1 MEKLKNKNSNGI
13 TLIALIITIIVMII
27 LVGVTI
33 TVALNG
39 GLFNTAQ
46 SAATNT
52 MVEAER
58 EQLLSAVVTAYDTE
72 TGTISKAKLEANLG
86 TGWSLAEGDT
96 APYTVT
102 SPKGNKFTVSADGTI
117 EYTGKGGGQTPG
129 GDTPTPPSGDDVP
142 SSYTETIADLPETVG
157 VIKYK
162 DLETIA
168 NSDIKTA
175 VDAGKIKAV
184 LKETVDGT
192 TYIAPIPTGFE
203 VSTKSGENTISGGL
217 VIKEGANEYV
227 FMPCTEENY
236 TEDSFGPLTGTYSK
250 SNAEYDS
257 QATLDYL
264 YGTDSNGNSYYNYAN
279 DFKYD
284 QDKTAIE
291 TSINKYKG
299 FYVGR
304 YETTI
309 NNGTIGSQKG
319 ATVLTARTT
328 VKEGT
333 NPNNNESYY
342 YRWYGLYKA
351 QKDLYSTSTSVF
363 SSMITSKEWD
373 TIMTFTGYGDTTRAT
388 STYTNTNGPD
398 LSGSAYKG
406 TTDTYDLTK
415 NIYDL
420 AGNVREW
427 TLKAYDINRRV
438 VRGGNCL
445 NSDSASD
452 TYFDNPFNVSSYYG
466 SRLAL
471 YIK

>member
-1 MEKLKNKNSNGI
+1 MV
-13 TLIALIITIIVMII
+13 TIIVMLI

-58 EQLLSAVVTAYDTE
+58 EQLLSAVVTAYDPE

-162 DLETIA
+162 DLETVA

-184 LKETVDGT
+184 LKEGE
-192 TYIAPIPTGFE
+192 YIAPIPTGFE
-203 VSTKSGENTISGGL
+203 VSTVSGENTISGGL

-236 TEDSFGPLTGTYSK
+236 TEDSFGPLTDTDSISK
-250 SNAEYDS
+250 KVYDS
-257 QATLDYL
+257 QDQLDYY

-279 DFKYD
+279 DFNYA
-284 QDKTAIE
+284 QDKTDIE
-291 TSINKYKG
+291 NSINKYKG

-319 ATVLTARTT
+319 ATVLTAWTT
-328 VKEGT
+328 LKEGT
-333 NPNNNESYY
+333 NPNNSEPYC

-351 QKDLYSTSTSVF
+351 QKDLYANNSNIF

-373 TIMTFTGYGDTTRAT
+373 TIMTFTGYRDTKRAA
-388 STYTNTNGPD
+388 STYTNNKRARPIR
-398 LSGSAYKG
+398 LR
-406 TTDTYDLTK
+406 
-415 NIYDL
+415 IY
-420 AGNVREW
+420 RQ
-427 TLKAYDINRRV
+427 TR
-438 VRGGNCL
+438 
-445 NSDSASD
+445 
-452 TYFDNPFNVSSYYG
+452 
-466 SRLAL
+466 
-471 YIK
+471 

>member
-1 MEKLKNKNSNGI
+1 MV
-13 TLIALIITIIVMII
+13 TIIVMLI

-102 SPKGNKFTVSADGTI
+102 SPKGNKFTVAADGTI
-117 EYTGKGGGQTPG
+117 EYTGNGG
-129 GDTPTPPSGDDVP
+129 GDTPAPPSGKET
-142 SSYTETIADLPETVG
+142 YIETIEGLGDGVTV
-157 VIKYK
+157 IPYEE
-162 DLETIA
+162 LEKVTQ
-168 NSDIKTA
+168 NSNIKTA
-175 VDAGKIKAV
+175 VDAEKIKAV
-184 LKETVDGT
+184 LTETKDGI
-192 TYIAPIPTGFE
+192 TYIAPIPAGFD
-203 VSTKSGENTISGGL
+203 VSTVSGENTISGGL

-236 TEDSFGPLTGTYSK
+236 TEDSFGPLTSTDST
-250 SNAEYDS
+250 SNAVCDS
-257 QATLDYL
+257 QEQLDWY
-264 YGTDSNGNSYYNYAN
+264 YGENYYNYAN
-279 DFKYD
+279 DFNYA
-284 QDKTAIE
+284 QDKTDIE

-319 ATVLTARTT
+319 ATVLTAETT
-328 VKEGT
+328 LKEGT
-333 NPNNNESYY
+333 NPNNNQKYY

-351 QKDLYSTSTSVF
+351 QKDLYANNDNVF

-373 TIMTFTGYGDTTRAT
+373 TIMTFTGYGSTKRGTD
-388 STYTNTNGPD
+388 TYTTNPD

-420 AGNVREW
+420 AGNVFEW
-427 TLKAYDINRRV
+427 TLNDSFTFSRIG
-438 VRGGNCL
+438 RGGDFIDSWTSSDAFGYDAYVA
-445 NSDSASD
+445 NSER
-452 TYFDNPFNVSSYYG
+452 G

>member
-1 MEKLKNKNSNGI
+1 ML
-13 TLIALIITIIVMII
+13 I
-27 LVGVTI
+27 LVGVTV
-33 TVALNG
+33 TVAING
-39 GLFNTAQ
+39 GLFEKSKEAAKGTEIGREKEELT
-46 SAATNT
+46 SAIA
-52 MVEAER
+52 
-58 EQLLSAVVTAYDTE
+58 TAYNVE
-72 TGTISKAKLEANLG
+72 TGKVDKTKLKDALG

-117 EYTGKGGGQTPG
+117 EYTGKGG
-129 GDTPTPPSGDDVP
+129 DTPTPPSGDDVP
-142 SSYTETIADLPETVG
+142 STYTETIANLPEKVE

-162 DLETIA
+162 DLETVA

-184 LKETVDGT
+184 LKEGE
-192 TYIAPIPTGFE
+192 YIAPIPTEFE
-203 VSTKSGENTISGGL
+203 VSTVSGENTISGGL

-227 FMPCTEENY
+227 FIPCTEENY
-236 TEDSFGPLTGTYSK
+236 TEEDLGPLTGTDIYSDK
-250 SNAEYDS
+250 VYDS
-257 QATLDYL
+257 QKQLNYY
-264 YGTDSNGNSYYNYAN
+264 YGDNYYNYAN
-279 DFKYD
+279 FNYD
-284 QDKTAIE
+284 QDKTDIE

-319 ATVLTARTT
+319 ATVLTADT
-328 VKEGT
+328 KLQ
-333 NPNNNESYY
+333 NDKY

-351 QKDLYSTSTSVF
+351 QKDLYGNNSNVF
-363 SSMITSKEWD
+363 SSMITSKEWKK
-373 TIMTFTGYGDTTRAT
+373 IMTFTGYEGAKRAT
-388 STYTNTNGPD
+388 STYTTKPD

-420 AGNVREW
+420 AGNVWEW
-427 TLKAYDINRRV
+427 TLTADDTSYRV
-438 VRGGNCL
+438 CRGDDF
-445 NSDSASD
+445 SDDNISASD
-452 TYFDNPFNVSSYYG
+452 TSGSDPGYCNNHSG

>member
-1 MEKLKNKNSNGI
+1 ML
-13 TLIALIITIIVMII
+13 I
-27 LVGVTI
+27 LVGVTV
-33 TVALNG
+33 TVAING
-39 GLFNTAQ
+39 GLFEKSKEAAKGTEIGREKEELT
-46 SAATNT
+46 SAIA
-52 MVEAER
+52 
-58 EQLLSAVVTAYDTE
+58 TAYNVE
-72 TGTISKAKLEANLG
+72 TGKVDKTKLKDALG

-117 EYTGKGGGQTPG
+117 EYTGKGG
-129 GDTPTPPSGDDVP
+129 DTPTPPSGDDVP
-142 SSYTETIADLPETVG
+142 STYTETIANLPEKVE

-162 DLETIA
+162 DLETVA

-184 LKETVDGT
+184 LKEGE
-192 TYIAPIPTGFE
+192 YIAPIPTGFE
-203 VSTKSGENTISGGL
+203 VSTVSGENTISGGL

-227 FMPCTEENY
+227 FIPCTEENY
-236 TEDSFGPLTGTYSK
+236 TEEDLGPLTGSGGD
-250 SNAEYDS
+250 SYDS
-257 QATLDYL
+257 QEQLNYY
-264 YGTDSNGNSYYNYAN
+264 YGDNYYNYAK
-279 DFKYD
+279 DFNYA
-284 QDKTAIE
+284 QDKTDIE

-319 ATVLTARTT
+319 ATVLTAYT
-328 VKEGT
+328 KL
-333 NPNNNESYY
+333 PNDKY

-351 QKDLYSTSTSVF
+351 QKDLYGNNSNVF
-363 SSMITSKEWD
+363 SSMITSKEWN
-373 TIMTFTGYGDTTRAT
+373 TIMTFTGYEGAKRAT
-388 STYTNTNGPD
+388 STYTTKPD

-427 TLKAYDINRRV
+427 TLTAYDTSYRV
-438 VRGGNCL
+438 VRGGNSY
-445 NSDSASD
+445 NDSFSASSAD
-452 TYFDNPFNVSSYYG
+452 YCNSFGSNSTYG

>member
-1 MEKLKNKNSNGI
+1 ML
-13 TLIALIITIIVMII
+13 I
-27 LVGVTI
+27 LVGVTV
-33 TVALNG
+33 TVAING
-39 GLFNTAQ
+39 GLFEKSKEAAKGTEIGREKEELT
-46 SAATNT
+46 SAIA
-52 MVEAER
+52 
-58 EQLLSAVVTAYDTE
+58 TAYNVE
-72 TGTISKAKLEANLG
+72 TGKVDKTKLKDALG

-117 EYTGKGGGQTPG
+117 EYTGKGG
-129 GDTPTPPSGDDVP
+129 DTPTPPSGDDVP
-142 SSYTETIADLPETVG
+142 STYTETIANLPEKVE

-162 DLETIA
+162 DLETVA

-175 VDAGKIKAV
+175 VDTGKIKAV
-184 LKETVDGT
+184 LKEGE
-192 TYIAPIPTGFE
+192 YIAPIPTGFE
-203 VSTKSGENTISGGL
+203 VSTVSGENTISGGL

-236 TEDSFGPLTGTYSK
+236 TEDSFGPLTDTDSTSK
-250 SNAEYDS
+250 KVYDS
-257 QATLDYL
+257 QEQLNYY
-264 YGTDSNGNSYYNYAN
+264 YGENYYDYAN
-279 DFKYD
+279 DFNYA
-284 QDKTAIE
+284 QDKTDIE

-319 ATVLTARTT
+319 ATVLTSVTT
-328 VKEGT
+328 LKEGI
-333 NPNNNESYY
+333 NPNNSKPYY

-351 QKDLYSTSTSVF
+351 QKDLYGNNSNVF
-363 SSMITSKEWD
+363 SSMITSKEWN
-373 TIMTFTGYGDTTRAT
+373 TIMTFTGYEDAKRAT
-388 STYTNTNGPD
+388 STYTTKPD

-420 AGNVREW
+420 AGNVWEW
-427 TLKAYDINRRV
+427 TLTANDAYYRV
-438 VRGGNCL
+438 SRGGYYGGG
-445 NSDSASD
+445 SSAS
-452 TYFDNPFNVSSYYG
+452 TTSSYFPSNNNGDG

-471 YIK
+471 YIR

>member
-1 MEKLKNKNSNGI
+1 ML
-13 TLIALIITIIVMII
+13 I
-27 LVGVTI
+27 LVGVTV
-33 TVALNG
+33 TVAING
-39 GLFNTAQ
+39 GLFNTAK

-58 EQLLSAVVTAYDTE
+58 EQLLSAVVTAYDPE
-72 TGTISKAKLEANLG
+72 TGTINKAKLEANLG

-117 EYTGKGGGQTPG
+117 EYTGKGG
-129 GDTPTPPSGDDVP
+129 DDNPPSGDDVP
-142 SSYTETIADLPETVG
+142 STYTETIADLPETVG

-162 DLETIA
+162 DLETVA

-175 VDAGKIKAV
+175 VDTGKIKAV
-184 LKETVDGT
+184 LKEGE
-192 TYIAPIPTGFE
+192 YIAPIPTGFE
-203 VSTKSGENTISGGL
+203 VSTVSGENTISGGL

-227 FMPCTEENY
+227 FIPCTEENY
-236 TEDSFGPLTGTYSK
+236 TEDSFGPLIGTDSESK
-250 SNAEYDS
+250 KRYDS
-257 QATLDYL
+257 QEQLDYY
-264 YGTDSNGNSYYNYAN
+264 YGENYYSYAN
-279 DFKYD
+279 DFTYA
-284 QDKTAIE
+284 QDKTDIE

-319 ATVLTARTT
+319 ATVLTANKTL
-328 VKEGT
+328 KEGT
-333 NPNNNESYY
+333 NPKNSEPYY

-351 QKDLYSTSTSVF
+351 QKDLYGNNSNVF
-363 SSMITSKEWD
+363 SSMITSKEWN
-373 TIMTFTGYGDTTRAT
+373 TIMTFTGYGDAKRAT
-388 STYTNTNGPD
+388 STYTNTSGPD

-420 AGNVREW
+420 AGNVVEW
-427 TLKAYDINRRV
+427 TLKA
-438 VRGGNCL
+438 
-445 NSDSASD
+445 SD
-452 TYFDNPFNVSSYYG
+452 TDCRVLCGGDYGYDDIPASYTDRSNPGSNYSSNG

-471 YIK
+471 YIR

>member
-1 MEKLKNKNSNGI
+1 
-13 TLIALIITIIVMII
+13 MII

-58 EQLLSAVVTAYDTE
+58 EQLLSAVVTAYDPE

-86 TGWSLAEGDT
+86 ADWSLAEGDT

-129 GDTPTPPSGDDVP
+129 GDDNPPSGEDVP
-142 SSYTETIADLPETVG
+142 STYTETIADLPETVE

-162 DLETIA
+162 DLATVA

-184 LKETVDGT
+184 LKEGE
-192 TYIAPIPTGFE
+192 YIAPIPTGFE
-203 VSTKSGENTISGGL
+203 VSTVSGENTISGGL

-236 TEDSFGPLTGTYSK
+236 TEDSFGPLTDTDSTSK
-250 SNAEYDS
+250 KVLDS
-257 QATLDYL
+257 QDLLDYY
-264 YGTDSNGNSYYNYAN
+264 YGDNYYNYAN
-279 DFKYD
+279 DFNYA
-284 QDKTAIE
+284 QDKTDIE

-319 ATVLTARTT
+319 ATVLKADT
-328 VKEGT
+328 KL
-333 NPNNNESYY
+333 PNDKD

-388 STYTNTNGPD
+388 STYATTPD

-406 TTDTYDLTK
+406 TTDTYDLSK

-420 AGNVREW
+420 AGNVLEW
-427 TLKAYDINRRV
+427 TLKANNTSYRV
-438 VRGGNCL
+438 IRGGKYNYD
-445 NSDSASD
+445 NYSAS
-452 TYFDNPFNVSSYYG
+452 TTSSGYPNVASSNG

>member
-1 MEKLKNKNSNGI
+1 ML
-13 TLIALIITIIVMII
+13 I
-27 LVGVTI
+27 LVGVTV
-33 TVALNG
+33 TVAING
-39 GLFNTAQ
+39 GLFEKSKEAAKGTEIGREKEELT
-46 SAATNT
+46 SAIA
-52 MVEAER
+52 
-58 EQLLSAVVTAYDTE
+58 TAYNVE
-72 TGTISKAKLEANLG
+72 TGKVDKTKLKDALG

-117 EYTGKGGGQTPG
+117 EYTGKGG
-129 GDTPTPPSGDDVP
+129 DTPTPPSGDDVP
-142 SSYTETIADLPETVG
+142 STYTETIANLPEKVE

-162 DLETIA
+162 DLETVA

-184 LKETVDGT
+184 LKEGE
-192 TYIAPIPTGFE
+192 YIAPIPTEFE
-203 VSTKSGENTISGGL
+203 VSTVSGENTISGGL

-227 FMPCTEENY
+227 FIPCTEENY
-236 TEDSFGPLTGTYSK
+236 TEEDLGPLTGTDIYSDK
-250 SNAEYDS
+250 VYDS
-257 QATLDYL
+257 QKQLNYY
-264 YGTDSNGNSYYNYAN
+264 YGDNYYNYAN
-279 DFKYD
+279 FNYD
-284 QDKTAIE
+284 QDKTDIE

-319 ATVLTARTT
+319 ATVLTSVT
-328 VKEGT
+328 KL
-333 NPNNNESYY
+333 PNDKY

-351 QKDLYSTSTSVF
+351 QKDLYANNSNIF
-363 SSMITSKEWD
+363 SSMITSKEWN
-373 TIMTFTGYGDTTRAT
+373 TIMTFTGYGDAKRAT
-388 STYTNTNGPD
+388 STYTTEPD

-420 AGNVREW
+420 AGNVWEW
-427 TLKAYDINRRV
+427 TLTADDTSYRV
-438 VRGGNCL
+438 CRGDDF
-445 NSDSASD
+445 SDDNISASD
-452 TYFDNPFNVSSYYG
+452 TSGSDPGYCNNHSG

>member
-1 MEKLKNKNSNGI
+1 ML
-13 TLIALIITIIVMII
+13 I
-27 LVGVTI
+27 LVGVTV
-33 TVALNG
+33 TVAING
-39 GLFNTAQ
+39 GLFEKSKEAAKGTEIGREKEELT
-46 SAATNT
+46 SAIA
-52 MVEAER
+52 
-58 EQLLSAVVTAYDTE
+58 TAYNVE
-72 TGTISKAKLEANLG
+72 TGKVDKTKLKDALG

-117 EYTGKGGGQTPG
+117 EYTGKGG
-129 GDTPTPPSGDDVP
+129 DDNPPSGDDVP
-142 SSYTETIADLPETVG
+142 STYTETIANLPETVE

-162 DLETIA
+162 DLETVA

-175 VDAGKIKAV
+175 VDTGKIKAV
-184 LKETVDGT
+184 LKEGE
-192 TYIAPIPTGFE
+192 YIAPIPTGFE
-203 VSTKSGENTISGGL
+203 VSTVSGENTISGGL

-236 TEDSFGPLTGTYSK
+236 TEDSFGPLI
-250 SNAEYDS
+250 NYDS
-257 QATLDYL
+257 QNQLDSC
-264 YGTDSNGNSYYNYAN
+264 YGDNYYNYAN
-279 DFKYD
+279 DFNYA
-284 QDKTAIE
+284 QDKTDIE

-319 ATVLTARTT
+319 ATVLTACT
-328 VKEGT
+328 KL
-333 NPNNNESYY
+333 PNDKYY
-342 YRWYGLYKA
+342 SWYGLYKA
-351 QKDLYSTSTSVF
+351 QKDLYGNNSNVF
-363 SSMITSKEWD
+363 SSMITSKEWN
-373 TIMTFTGYGDTTRAT
+373 TIMTFTGYGNTERGAY
-388 STYTNTNGPD
+388 TYTTKPD

-420 AGNVREW
+420 AGNVWEW
-427 TLKAYDINRRV
+427 TLTASSTSRRV
-438 VRGGNCL
+438 NRGGNYLDVGC
-445 NSDSASD
+445 SASNTD
-452 TYFDNPFNVSSYYG
+452 GILPSSSYYSSYG

>member
-1 MEKLKNKNSNGI
+1 ML
-13 TLIALIITIIVMII
+13 I
-27 LVGVTI
+27 LVGVTV
-33 TVALNG
+33 TVAING
-39 GLFNTAQ
+39 GLFEKSKEAAKGTEIGREKEELT
-46 SAATNT
+46 SAIA
-52 MVEAER
+52 
-58 EQLLSAVVTAYDTE
+58 TAYNVE
-72 TGTISKAKLEANLG
+72 TGKVDKTKLKDALG

-117 EYTGKGGGQTPG
+117 EYTGKGG
-129 GDTPTPPSGDDVP
+129 DDNPPSGDDVP
-142 SSYTETIADLPETVG
+142 STYTETIADLPETVG

-162 DLETIA
+162 DLETVA

-184 LKETVDGT
+184 LKEGE
-192 TYIAPIPTGFE
+192 YIAPIPTGFE
-203 VSTKSGENTISGGL
+203 VSTVSGENTISGGL

-227 FMPCTEENY
+227 FIPCTEENY
-236 TEDSFGPLTGTYSK
+236 TEDSFGPLTDTDSANK
-250 SNAEYDS
+250 KVYDS
-257 QATLDYL
+257 QEQLDYY
-264 YGTDSNGNSYYNYAN
+264 YGENYYNYAN
-279 DFKYD
+279 DFNYA
-284 QDKTAIE
+284 QDKTDIE

-319 ATVLTARTT
+319 ATVLTADT
-328 VKEGT
+328 KLQ
-333 NPNNNESYY
+333 NDKY

-351 QKDLYSTSTSVF
+351 QKDLYGNNSNVF
-363 SSMITSKEWD
+363 SSMITSKEWKK
-373 TIMTFTGYGDTTRAT
+373 IMTFTGYEGAKRAT
-388 STYTNTNGPD
+388 STYTTKPD

-420 AGNVREW
+420 AGNVWEW
-427 TLKAYDINRRV
+427 TLKADFANCRV
-438 VRGGNCL
+438 IRGG
-445 NSDSASD
+445 SYGGSSASRTSSGD
-452 TYFDNPFNVSSYYG
+452 PDNSVTSYGG

>member
-1 MEKLKNKNSNGI
+1 MEKLKNANGI
-13 TLIALIITIIVMII
+13 TLIALIITIIVMLI

-86 TGWSLAEGDT
+86 TGWNIEGDT

-129 GDTPTPPSGDDVP
+129 GDDNPPSGDDVP
-142 SSYTETIADLPETVG
+142 SSYTETIADLPETVE

-162 DLETIA
+162 DLETVA

-184 LKETVDGT
+184 LKEGE
-192 TYIAPIPTGFE
+192 YIAPIPTGFE
-203 VSTKSGENTISGGL
+203 VSTVEGENTISGGL

-227 FMPCTEENY
+227 FMPCTSNY
-236 TEDSFGPLTGTYSK
+236 TEDSFGPLTGTDII
-250 SNAEYDS
+250 SNAVCDS
-257 QATLDYL
+257 QDLLDYY
-264 YGTDSNGNSYYNYAN
+264 YGENYYNYDQ
-279 DFKYD
+279 DFTYEA
-284 QDKTAIE
+284 DKTAIE
-291 TSINKYKG
+291 NSINKYKG

-319 ATVLTARTT
+319 ATVLT
-328 VKEGT
+328 VGT
-333 NPNNNESYY
+333 KLPNDEY

-351 QKDLYSTSTSVF
+351 QKDLYGNNSNIF

-373 TIMTFTGYGDTTRAT
+373 TIMTFTGYGSTTRAT
-388 STYTNTNGPD
+388 STYTTTPD

-406 TTDTYDLTK
+406 TTDRYDLSK

-420 AGNVREW
+420 AGNVREF
-427 TLKAYDINRRV
+427 TLKANGTRFRV
-438 VRGGNCL
+438 FRGGYYN
-445 NSDSASD
+445 NDNYSASYTD
-452 TYFDNPFNVSSYYG
+452 YSGSSDNNSSYG

-471 YIK
+471 YIR

>member
-1 MEKLKNKNSNGI
+1 ML
-13 TLIALIITIIVMII
+13 I
-27 LVGVTI
+27 LVGVTV
-33 TVALNG
+33 TVAING
-39 GLFNTAQ
+39 GLFNTAK

-58 EQLLSAVVTAYDTE
+58 EQLLSAVVTAYDPE
-72 TGTISKAKLEANLG
+72 TGTINKAKLEANLG

-117 EYTGKGGGQTPG
+117 EYTGKGG
-129 GDTPTPPSGDDVP
+129 DDNPPSGDDVP
-142 SSYTETIADLPETVG
+142 STYTETIADLPETVG

-162 DLETIA
+162 DLETVA

-175 VDAGKIKAV
+175 VDTGKIKAV
-184 LKETVDGT
+184 LKEGE
-192 TYIAPIPTGFE
+192 YIAPIPTGFE
-203 VSTKSGENTISGGL
+203 VSTVSGENTISGGL

-236 TEDSFGPLTGTYSK
+236 TEDSFGPLTGTDGASEK
-250 SNAEYDS
+250 GNDS
-257 QATLDYL
+257 QELLNYY
-264 YGTDSNGNSYYNYAN
+264 YGENYYSYAN
-279 DFKYD
+279 DFTYA
-284 QDKTAIE
+284 QDKTDIE

-319 ATVLTARTT
+319 ATVLTADT
-328 VKEGT
+328 KLQ
-333 NPNNNESYY
+333 NDKY

-351 QKDLYSTSTSVF
+351 QKDLYGNNSNVF
-363 SSMITSKEWD
+363 SSMITSKEWKK
-373 TIMTFTGYGDTTRAT
+373 IMTFTGYEGAKRAT
-388 STYTNTNGPD
+388 STYTTKPD

-427 TLKAYDINRRV
+427 TLTAYDTSYRV
-438 VRGGNCL
+438 VRGGNSY
-445 NSDSASD
+445 NDSFSASSAD
-452 TYFDNPFNVSSYYG
+452 YCIPFGSNSTYG

>member
-1 MEKLKNKNSNGI
+1 ML
-13 TLIALIITIIVMII
+13 I
-27 LVGVTI
+27 LVGVTV
-33 TVALNG
+33 TVAING
-39 GLFNTAQ
+39 GLFEK
-46 SAATNT
+46 SKEAAKGT
-52 MVEAER
+52 EIER
-58 EQLLSAVVTAYDTE
+58 EKEELTSAIATAYNVE
-72 TGTISKAKLEANLG
+72 TGKVDKTKLKDALG

-117 EYTGKGGGQTPG
+117 EYTGKGG
-129 GDTPTPPSGDDVP
+129 DDNPPSGDDVP
-142 SSYTETIADLPETVG
+142 STYTETIANLPETVE

-162 DLETIA
+162 DLETVA

-175 VDAGKIKAV
+175 VDTGKIKAV
-184 LKETVDGT
+184 LKEGE
-192 TYIAPIPTGFE
+192 YIAPIPTGFE
-203 VSTKSGENTISGGL
+203 VSTVSGENTISGGL

-236 TEDSFGPLTGTYSK
+236 TEDSFGPLTDTDSTSK
-250 SNAEYDS
+250 KVYDS
-257 QATLDYL
+257 QEQLDYY
-264 YGTDSNGNSYYNYAN
+264 YGENYYNYAN
-279 DFKYD
+279 DFNYA
-284 QDKTAIE
+284 QDKTNIE

-309 NNGTIGSQKG
+309 DNGTIGSQKG
-319 ATVLTARTT
+319 ATVLTAYETL
-328 VKEGT
+328 KEGT

-351 QKDLYSTSTSVF
+351 QKDLYENNSNVF
-363 SSMITSKEWD
+363 SSMITSKEWN
-373 TIMTFTGYGDTTRAT
+373 TIMTFTGYGDTKRAT

-406 TTDTYDLTK
+406 TADTYDLTK

-420 AGNVREW
+420 AGNVGEW
-427 TLKAYDINRRV
+427 TLKAFSTYNRV
-438 VRGGNCL
+438 TRGGYCNDGI
-445 NSDSASD
+445 SSASN
-452 TYFDNPFNVSSYYG
+452 TIGNSPYIYRSRHG

>member
-1 MEKLKNKNSNGI
+1 ML
-13 TLIALIITIIVMII
+13 I
-27 LVGVTI
+27 LVGVTV
-33 TVALNG
+33 TVAING
-39 GLFNTAQ
+39 GLFEKSKEAAKGTEIGREKEELT
-46 SAATNT
+46 SAIA
-52 MVEAER
+52 
-58 EQLLSAVVTAYDTE
+58 TAYNVE
-72 TGTISKAKLEANLG
+72 TGKVDKTKLKDALG

-129 GDTPTPPSGDDVP
+129 GDDNPPSGEDVP
-142 SSYTETIADLPETVG
+142 STYTETIADLPETVG

-162 DLETIA
+162 DLETVA

-175 VDAGKIKAV
+175 VDTGKIKAV
-184 LKETVDGT
+184 LKEGE
-192 TYIAPIPTGFE
+192 YIAPIPTGFE
-203 VSTKSGENTISGGL
+203 VSTVSGENTISGGL

-227 FMPCTEENY
+227 FIPCTEENY
-236 TEDSFGPLTGTYSK
+236 TEEAIGPLTGTDGDSK
-250 SNAEYDS
+250 KAFDS
-257 QATLDYL
+257 QEQLNYL
-264 YGTDSNGNSYYNYAN
+264 YGENYYSYAN
-279 DFKYD
+279 DFNYA
-284 QDKTAIE
+284 QDKTDIE

-319 ATVLTARTT
+319 ATVLTADT
-328 VKEGT
+328 KL
-333 NPNNNESYY
+333 PNDKY

-351 QKDLYSTSTSVF
+351 QKDLYGNNSNVF
-363 SSMITSKEWD
+363 SSMITSKEWN
-373 TIMTFTGYGDTTRAT
+373 TIMTFTGYGDAKRAT
-388 STYTNTNGPD
+388 STYTTKLN

-420 AGNVREW
+420 AGNVWEW
-427 TLKAYDINRRV
+427 TLKAGGTSYRID
-438 VRGGNCL
+438 RGGTYGY
-445 NSDSASD
+445 DDISASNTGYSHPGYD
-452 TYFDNPFNVSSYYG
+452 YSYGG

>member
-1 MEKLKNKNSNGI
+1 ML
-13 TLIALIITIIVMII
+13 I
-27 LVGVTI
+27 LVGVTV
-33 TVALNG
+33 TVAING
-39 GLFNTAQ
+39 GLFEKSKEAAKGTEIGREKEELT
-46 SAATNT
+46 SAIA
-52 MVEAER
+52 
-58 EQLLSAVVTAYDTE
+58 TAYNVE
-72 TGTISKAKLEANLG
+72 TGKVDKTKLKDALG

-117 EYTGKGGGQTPG
+117 EYTGKGG
-129 GDTPTPPSGDDVP
+129 DDNPPSGDDVP
-142 SSYTETIADLPETVG
+142 STYTETIADLPETVK

-162 DLETIA
+162 DLETVA

-175 VDAGKIKAV
+175 VDTGKIKAV
-184 LKETVDGT
+184 LKEGE
-192 TYIAPIPTGFE
+192 YIAPIPTGFE
-203 VSTKSGENTISGGL
+203 VSTVSGENTISGGL

-227 FMPCTEENY
+227 FMPCTEDNY
-236 TEDSFGPLTGTYSK
+236 TEEALGPLTGTDGDSK
-250 SNAEYDS
+250 KAFDS
-257 QATLDYL
+257 QEQLDYY
-264 YGTDSNGNSYYNYAN
+264 YGKNCYSYAN
-279 DFKYD
+279 DFTYA
-284 QDKTAIE
+284 QDKTDIE

-299 FYVGR
+299 FYIGR

-319 ATVLTARTT
+319 ATVLTAYETL
-328 VKEGT
+328 KEGT
-333 NPNNNESYY
+333 NPNNSEPYY

-351 QKDLYSTSTSVF
+351 QKDLYGNNSNVF

-373 TIMTFTGYGDTTRAT
+373 TIMTFTGYGDAKRAT
-388 STYTNTNGPD
+388 STYTTKPD

-427 TLKAYDINRRV
+427 TLTAYDTSYRV
-438 VRGGNCL
+438 VRGGNSY
-445 NSDSASD
+445 NDSFSASSAD
-452 TYFDNPFNVSSYYG
+452 YCIPFGSNSTYG

>member
-1 MEKLKNKNSNGI
+1 ML
-13 TLIALIITIIVMII
+13 I

-72 TGTISKAKLEANLG
+72 TGTINKAKLEASLV
-86 TGWSLAEGDT
+86 TGWNVEGDT

-162 DLETIA
+162 DLATDA

-184 LKETVDGT
+184 LKEGE
-192 TYIAPIPTGFE
+192 YIAPIPTGFE
-203 VSTKSGENTISGGL
+203 VSTISGENTISGGL

-328 VKEGT
+328 LKEGI
-333 NPNNNESYY
+333 NPNNSEPYY
-342 YRWYGLYKA
+342 YRGYGLYKA
-351 QKDLYSTSTSVF
+351 QKDLYANNSNVF

-373 TIMTFTGYGDTTRAT
+373 TIMTFTGYGKTKRAA

-420 AGNVREW
+420 AGNVWEW
-427 TLKAYDINRRV
+427 TLKAHSTYDRV
-438 VRGGNCL
+438 IRGGSYRDDNF
-445 NSDSASD
+445 SASD
-452 TYFDNPFNVSSYYG
+452 TSVGSPNLNKQRQRVSPRTLYKV
-466 SRLAL
+466 AL
-471 YIK
+471 SPE